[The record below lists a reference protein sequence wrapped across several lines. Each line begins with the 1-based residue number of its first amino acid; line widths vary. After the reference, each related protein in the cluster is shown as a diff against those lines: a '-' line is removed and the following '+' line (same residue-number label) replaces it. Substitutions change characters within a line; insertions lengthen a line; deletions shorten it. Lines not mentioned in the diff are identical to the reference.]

1 MPYDSATLKQIIQ
14 TFVEEHKEK
23 STSVKGTNQSQFLA
37 NSAIFEIESFLVD
50 LRKQNEI
57 NSRLDTTIRSASI
70 LSDFKNT
77 NALAAHQPEN
87 FQYSFLHYLAR
98 VYTPKAELF
107 QFIDGF
113 VEEVKDQ
120 FVLADIVITNSGATR
135 CKTNIRFALNTLRN
149 FGLVL
154 SKDADEKRSW
164 SPSILG
170 LVTLLNI
177 EFNKQDPLFRDK
189 YRPPS
194 QLGDS
199 MHAAIFGYSP
209 LDWLLLNASL
219 QFKQPDYLY
228 CFLNGL
234 LDISLNTSEKQL
246 IQKILED
253 FIEFT
258 QEGLE
263 ITANGVKLTKAFKQ
277 SALAFQEK
285 LFTQQKGNP
294 DLQDKL
300 FAHFRNV

>member
-14 TFVEEHKEK
+14 TFVEEHKAK
-23 STSVKGTNQSQFLA
+23 STSFKGANQSQFLA
-37 NSAIFEIESFLVD
+37 NGAIFEIESFLVD

-77 NALAAHQPEN
+77 NAPAAHQPEN

-98 VYTPKAELF
+98 TYTPKAELF
-107 QFIDGF
+107 QLIDGF

-135 CKTNIRFALNTLRN
+135 CKTNIRFALNALRD

-177 EFNKQDPLFRDK
+177 EFNKRDPLFRDK

-199 MHAAIFGYSP
+199 MHAATFGYSP

-219 QFKQPDYLY
+219 QFKKPDYLY

-234 LDISLNTSEKQL
+234 SDCSLNKSERQL
-246 IQKILED
+246 IQKILAD

-258 QEGLE
+258 HKGLE
-263 ITANGVKLTKAFKQ
+263 ITAHGVKLTKAFKQ
-277 SALAFQEK
+277 GALAFQEK